1 MEDQE
6 NATRRLL
13 HPAAAAAAAAKT
25 FAMAA
30 GNTGR
35 PPSAAPRATLG
46 VLSGNSLHARANN
59 AGAGA
64 NGAMM
69 AKTLPHKATNT
80 AKVRTPGG
88 KSMAGQCKQALLC
101 LCYNNGK
108 FGVLYFLGT
117 LVGVA
122 YSSRRGTFPSQKFCC
137 SM

>member
-13 HPAAAAAAAAKT
+13 HPAAAAAAKT

-30 GNTGR
+30 GNNGR

-46 VLSGNSLHARANN
+46 VLSGNSLHARASN
-59 AGAGA
+59 AGVGA

-69 AKTLPHKATNT
+69 AKTLPHNATNT

-88 KSMAGQCKQALLC
+88 TAWLDNANK
-101 LCYNNGK
+101 
-108 FGVLYFLGT
+108 LYFILFT
-117 LVGVA
+117 IMVKLA
-122 YSSRRGTFPSQKFCC
+122 CYIS
-137 SM
+137 

>member
-13 HPAAAAAAAAKT
+13 NPAAAAAAAKT

-59 AGAGA
+59 AGVGA

-69 AKTLPHKATNT
+69 AKTLPHNATNT

-88 KSMAGQCKQALLC
+88 TAWLDNANK
-101 LCYNNGK
+101 
-108 FGVLYFLGT
+108 LYFVFVTIMVKLEC
-117 LVGVA
+117 
-122 YSSRRGTFPSQKFCC
+122 YIS
-137 SM
+137 